1 MSKHQHSTIIRAEP
15 IFVQRENAAA
25 ALGVSERTLE
35 GLVASGELPPQRLI
49 SRGRVGWLWRELV
62 AFAESRPV
70 SGLPPGPG
78 RRRQAIPGAPTDE

>member
-1 MSKHQHSTIIRAEP
+1 MSKQQHTAIIRAEP
-15 IFVQRENAAA
+15 LFVQRENAAA
-25 ALGVSERTLE
+25 ALGISERTLE

-70 SGLPPGPG
+70 SGLPPAPG
-78 RRRQAIPGAPTDE
+78 RRRQAAQDAPPAA